1 MLYVFEDCT
10 LDTRRYELRRAGS
23 LVALDHQVFEV
34 LAYLLAHADQVV
46 SRQELFAHL
55 WPQRF
60 VSDAALERCIA
71 VARRALGDNGRK
83 QRCIKTVHG
92 LGYRFVAAVAT
103 RPDAERRPLAPA
115 SPLAPSS
122 LHTPAAAQ
130 RPAQTVAREGAWEQK
145 PVAVLAIELTWPGLT
160 QPEALG
166 DAPWRVTAAWQH
178 TMVEQVQ
185 AFGGGVLQRSP
196 SLLLVAFGTPQT
208 LEQLPQR
215 AVQAAL
221 ALRQRVVEVPD
232 GGPCPEMRL
241 VGHWG
246 PLLVDVQAP
255 DPTAQLQALGETLA
269 WPVRLLGQAVP
280 GEILVS
286 PELGA
291 LVEGWYELEAR
302 EVSLAGQPP
311 RPARVYAVVRPKPQW
326 AGLERHRQRPLS
338 RFVGRDQELAT
349 LQTLMALVEEG
360 QGQVV
365 GLMGE
370 PGMGKS
376 RLCYEGIRRHLSF
389 PPSTCVTGERACL
402 CYEGITR
409 HLSSPWAHLQTQ
421 AVAYGQAVPYLPI
434 IDLLK
439 VYFRLDDP
447 DRAPTIRDKV
457 TATLLALDAAL
468 QPTLPALLT
477 LLDVPVEDPHWQ
489 ALGPPKRR
497 QRLLDAVK
505 RLILRASQAQPLL
518 LIVENLH
525 WIDTETQACL
535 DSLVESLPTARLL
548 LLVTYRPEYQ
558 HGWGHKTYYTQ
569 LWLDPLTR
577 EHIQALL
584 DALLGD
590 EGSLAPLKQRVL
602 VRTQGN
608 PFFVEESVQSL
619 IETGGVV
626 GEPGAYRLGTP
637 SQTLQVPA
645 TVQAVLAA
653 RIDRLQ
659 AEAKHLLQTAAVIGT
674 EAPVPLLQAVAGL
687 DEERLHQG
695 LAQLQ
700 AAEFLYETWHLPER
714 AYTFKH
720 ALTQEVAYESLV
732 QGRRRTLHARIVKA
746 LEALA
751 GDRLDD
757 QGERLAH
764 HALRGEV
771 WDKALAY
778 CRQAGEKALVR
789 SAHREAV
796 GYFEQALAALPHLP
810 ESRDTREQAIDLR
823 FALRVALMPSGDLG
837 RILALL
843 REAEALALALD
854 DPPRLGQV
862 SRFLLTYFYLTGDYD
877 QAIAAGQRAFALATA
892 SGDVVLRELANQ
904 HLGYTYKTR
913 GDYRRAIDCLRQAA
927 AFFDGVRRRERFG
940 AAFLPAV
947 NSRVWLAV
955 CHAELGTFAE
965 GRALAAEGFW
975 IAEAVNHPD
984 SIMSASWGIGLL
996 ALRQGD
1002 LHRALPLLEQ
1012 AVSLSQVADLPFY
1025 FPLEASTLSA
1035 AYTLGGR
1042 IADAVPLCTQVMA
1055 QMTATARPVYEE
1067 VLCRLFLGEA
1077 QVLAGHLEEAY
1088 PLTERTLAL
1097 TRERQERGHEAYALR
1112 LLGEVAAHRAP
1123 PDVEE
1128 ASAHYRQAL
1137 AMAEDLGMRPLV
1149 AHCHLGLGILYQRVG
1164 KREPAR
1170 TALSTAIQFL
1180 RAMEMTFWFPRAEAA
1195 LAKVA

>member
-23 LVALDHQVFEV
+23 LVPLDRQVFEV

-46 SRQELFAHL
+46 TRQELFTHL

-60 VSDAALERCIA
+60 VSNAALERCIT
-71 VARRALGDNGRK
+71 VMRRALGDNGRE
-83 QRCIKTVHG
+83 QRCIRTLHR
-92 LGYRFVAAVAT
+92 LGYRFVAAVAI
-103 RPDAERRPLAPA
+103 RPDVEPGPLAPA
-115 SPLAPSS
+115 SPLASSPLYTPS
-122 LHTPAAAQ
+122 AAQ
-130 RPAQTVAREGAWEQK
+130 PSAQTAASEGTWEHK

-160 QPEALG
+160 APEALG
-166 DAPWRVTAAWQH
+166 DTPWRVTAAWQH
-178 TMVEQVQ
+178 IIVEQVRE
-185 AFGGGVLQRSP
+185 FGGVVLQRSP

-221 ALRQRVVEVPD
+221 ALRQRVVAAPD

-255 DPTAQLQALGETLA
+255 DPTAHLQALGETLA
-269 WPVRLLGQAVP
+269 WPVRLLGQASP
-280 GEILVS
+280 GEILLS
-286 PELGA
+286 LELGV

-349 LQTLMALVEEG
+349 LQGLMPLVEEG

-376 RLCYEGIRRHLSF
+376 RLCYEGITRHLSF
-389 PPSTCVTGERACL
+389 PPSTCVTGERACM

-409 HLSSPWAHLQTQ
+409 HLSSPWTHLQTQ
-421 AVAYGQAVPYLPI
+421 AVAYGQAIPYLPM

-439 VYFRLDDP
+439 VYFRLDDC

-468 QPTLPALLT
+468 QPTLPAFLT

-489 ALGPPKRR
+489 ALGPPQRR
-497 QRLLDAVK
+497 QRLLDAIK

-535 DSLVESLPTARLL
+535 DSLVESLPTAHLL

-569 LWLDPLTR
+569 LRLDPLPY
-577 EHIQALL
+577 EHIQVLL
-584 DALLGD
+584 EALLGN
-590 EGSLAPLKQRVL
+590 EGSLVPLKQRML

-626 GEPGAYRLGTP
+626 GEPGAYHLGTP

-653 RIDRLQ
+653 RIDRLP
-659 AEAKHLLQTAAVIGT
+659 AEAKHVLQTAAVIGT
-674 EAPVPLLQAVAGL
+674 EVPVPLLQAVAEL
-687 DEERLHQG
+687 DEERLHWG

-700 AAEFLYETWHLPER
+700 AAEFLYETWRLPER

-720 ALTQEVAYESLV
+720 ALTQEVSYGSLV
-732 QGRRRTLHARIVKA
+732 QGRRRALHARIVEA

-751 GDRLDD
+751 GDHVV
-757 QGERLAH
+757 GEYVERLAH

-771 WDKALAY
+771 WDKAVTY
-778 CRQAGEKALVR
+778 CRQAGVR
-789 SAHREAV
+789 AYDRAAFREAV
-796 GYFEQALAALPHLP
+796 ASFDQALQALERLP
-810 ESRDTREQAIDLR
+810 EPSNTRALVLDLR
-823 FALRVALMPSGDLG
+823 LALGCALGSLG
-837 RILALL
+837 EYRRWLALL
-843 REAEALALALD
+843 GEAEALARALD
-854 DPPRLGQV
+854 DRARLGRV
-862 SRFLLTYFYLTGDYD
+862 LAGLATARRITGDYD
-877 QAIAAGQRAFALATA
+877 GAMVASWQAL
-892 SGDVVLRELANQ
+892 ELA
-904 HLGYTYKTR
+904 
-913 GDYRRAIDCLRQAA
+913 
-927 AFFDGVRRRERFG
+927 
-940 AAFLPAV
+940 
-947 NSRVWLAV
+947 
-955 CHAELGTFAE
+955 AELGESALQRQASFQLGLTYHCLGDFGQAAEVLRRNVEAADQESGTPRTDWRIRFRAWLTLPLSALGAFAE
-965 GRALAAEGFW
+965 GRRYGE
-975 IAEAVNHPD
+975 E
-984 SIMSASWGIGLL
+984 
-996 ALRQGD
+996 ALRLATLEGRGLTPIIAHSWLGVLYLAQGD
-1002 LHRALPLLEQ
+1002 LEPAIRVLEQGLPLCRASGNQAFVPVIMAGLGAAYARQGRLTEGRALLEE
-1012 AVSLSQVADLPFY
+1012 ADSEAIRTGALGDRSVWVAWLS
-1025 FPLEASTLSA
+1025 E
-1035 AYTLGGR
+1035 
-1042 IADAVPLCTQVMA
+1042 
-1055 QMTATARPVYEE
+1055 VY
-1067 VLCRLFLGEA
+1067 R
-1077 QVLAGHLEEAY
+1077 LAGHDEEAWQHARQELDLARQQKARGEEALALHQLGVVQAHAAPPEAVQAEAHY
-1088 PLTERTLAL
+1088 QQALTLA
-1097 TRERQERGHEAYALR
+1097 QE
-1112 LLGEVAAHRAP
+1112 
-1123 PDVEE
+1123 
-1128 ASAHYRQAL
+1128 
-1137 AMAEDLGMRPLV
+1137 LGMRPLV
-1149 AHCHLGLGILYQRVG
+1149 AHCHRGLGILYARIGRQ
-1164 KREPAR
+1164 EQAR
-1170 TALSTAIQFL
+1170 TELATAIEL
-1180 RAMEMTFWFPRAEAA
+1180 YRAMDMTFWLPEAEAA